1 MKLFFRKGIDI
12 PQKNGVLY
20 QQHQYLGNKTL
31 RNGGGEKMVYTMKE
45 VAEKLKVSQETIR
58 KEAKEGNIK
67 YSVVGK
73 SKRFTEEHITEYLNR
88 G

>member
-1 MKLFFRKGIDI
+1 
-12 PQKNGVLY
+12 
-20 QQHQYLGNKTL
+20 
-31 RNGGGEKMVYTMKE
+31 MVYTMKE